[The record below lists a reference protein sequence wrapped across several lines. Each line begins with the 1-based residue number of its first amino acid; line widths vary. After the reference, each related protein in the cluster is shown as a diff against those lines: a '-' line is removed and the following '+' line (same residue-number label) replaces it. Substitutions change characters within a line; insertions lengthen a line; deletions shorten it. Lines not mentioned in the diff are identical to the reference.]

1 MSSWIDAIFTKRT
14 PSPSGSM
21 PGVRGPSA
29 PGEPMRAKLT
39 AEAVGTFAPVF
50 AGVAVCRG
58 IAAEGCCEPGDPEC
72 S

>member
-21 PGVRGPSA
+21 LGVRGPSA
-29 PGEPMRAKLT
+29 PGDPMRAKLI
-39 AEAVGTFAPVF
+39 AEALGGRAPVH
-50 AGVAVCRG
+50 
-58 IAAEGCCEPGDPEC
+58 PGDPEC